1 MRERALSKCSVH
13 DSMETCVTLPVTQS
27 ALCIRRTLAQI
38 QRTFLFFFFSTQKES
53 AISFCMIVTIAT
65 EKVERSILTTSGFR
79 VSYDP

>member
-1 MRERALSKCSVH
+1 MRESALSKCSIH

-38 QRTFLFFFFSTQKES
+38 QRTFFFFSTQKES
-53 AISFCMIVTIAT
+53 AISFCMIVTIVT